1 MHVSISFLFSV
12 FAFFI
17 VYFAFSYI
25 LVYKIRWHGKDRVKF
40 VEKMVVGDI
49 QGLDTNHGCL
59 SLITNDQGG
68 IKDDTVIVNA
78 GMFH

>member
-1 MHVSISFLFSV
+1 
-12 FAFFI
+12 
-17 VYFAFSYI
+17 
-25 LVYKIRWHGKDRVKF
+25 
-40 VEKMVVGDI
+40 MVVGDI

-78 GMFH
+78 GMLSNLIVNVNM

>member
-1 MHVSISFLFSV
+1 M
-12 FAFFI
+12 
-17 VYFAFSYI
+17 
-25 LVYKIRWHGKDRVKF
+25 YKIRWHGKDRAKF

-78 GMFH
+78 GMLSNLIVNVNI